1 MGIGPIYFQLV
12 RSDGASLVRWLCTI
26 SFAVLATGAWCC
38 LVQAISPEEVVP
50 LRFHHPWGRCGE
62 GSWQTVRTVTETLDE
77 RGHVTNLSTTET
89 RTTLEQATADGVTLR
104 VEVIL
109 EVAGKRLRTQPQIV
123 RQAFSGAVT
132 GENVT
137 LKKLAPTSVVID
149 GKQMP
154 CESEELEILGQGKK
168 NVSLICFSDKNPHVL
183 KRNIIATE
191 ASNPAANSESTAEV
205 IELDM
210 PYKVQSEVKK
220 AAMVRIVKKDNTG
233 SLVTLAVNVPEV
245 PGEVVAHTSKKLDAK
260 GQITRRSTL
269 ELVGYRWVPLDPSS
283 DNGKDWPPRRRRDKR
298 RTQSR

>member
-1 MGIGPIYFQLV
+1 MRRLAILLI
-12 RSDGASLVRWLCTI
+12 
-26 SFAVLATGAWCC
+26 AVFTTGAWCC
-38 LVQAISPEEVVP
+38 LVEAIPPEEVVP

-77 RGHVTNLSTTET
+77 RGQVTNVSTTET
-89 RTTLEQATADGVTLR
+89 RTTLEQATADGVALR
-104 VEVIL
+104 VEVTL
-109 EVAGKRLRTQPQIV
+109 EVGGRRLMTQPQIV

-154 CESEELEILGQGKK
+154 CESEELEILSQGKK
-168 NVSLICFSDKNPHVL
+168 KVSLICFSDKNPHVL

-191 ASNPAANSESTAEV
+191 SSNPAGNSESTAEV

-210 PYKVQSEVKK
+210 PYKVLSDVKK
-220 AAMVRIVKKDNTG
+220 AAMVRIVKKDASG
-233 SLVTLAVNVPEV
+233 SLVTLAVNVPDV

-260 GQITRRSTL
+260 GQVTRRSTL

-283 DNGKDWPPRRRRDKR
+283 ENGKDWPARRRRDKR
-298 RTQSR
+298 RTYPR